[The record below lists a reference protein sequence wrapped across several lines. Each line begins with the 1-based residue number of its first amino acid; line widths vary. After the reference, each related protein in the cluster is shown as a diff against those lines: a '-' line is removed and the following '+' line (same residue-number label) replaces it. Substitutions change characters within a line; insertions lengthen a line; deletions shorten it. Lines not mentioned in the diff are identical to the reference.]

1 MATSFQLTPERIEKI
16 ETYNRIGWPN
26 LMTISLLELYT
37 QTSQDTLRSVFL
49 SRNDAPFIKYHQR
62 GGVIPRKAWDAFT
75 AAISVGKTYE
85 GEI

>member
-1 MATSFQLTPERIEKI
+1 MATSFQLTPERVEKI

-49 SRNDAPFIKYHQR
+49 SRDDAPFIKYHQR
-62 GGVIPRKAWDAFT
+62 ALILKKWTTF
-75 AAISVGKTYE
+75 IQSVK
-85 GEI
+85 